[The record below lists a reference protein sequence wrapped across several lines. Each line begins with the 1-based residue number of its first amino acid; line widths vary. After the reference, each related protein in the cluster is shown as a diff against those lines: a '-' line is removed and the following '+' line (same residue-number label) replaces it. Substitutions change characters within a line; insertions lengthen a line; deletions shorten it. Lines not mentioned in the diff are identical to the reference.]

1 MSPKR
6 CAFGAENTTKGVVL
20 ATMLLMLQMFIL
32 VTNCYSVRVVRN
44 VRIVTNVM
52 GGLCR
57 R

>member
-1 MSPKR
+1 MSLKR
-6 CAFGAENTTKGVVL
+6 CALGAGNTAKGVVL
-20 ATMLLMLQMFIL
+20 ATMLLMLQTFVL